1 MTQPKI
7 IISILL
13 FLSTLLLTACKFIEV
28 VESLPPI
35 QPTKTT
41 SPAPPTSTPAPAAT
55 PTPIPTATLFRGA
68 QNPAN
73 GHWYLLLKQER
84 SWHTAQEYCRG
95 MGAYLVTIS
104 DEAENRFVYALS
116 SLTWLGASDEKQ
128 EGVWVWVTGEPM
140 NYVNWA
146 EGEPNNCGE
155 PDCRP
160 EHSLAFSETPLQWN
174 DVPALELPF
183 ICEWDE

>member
-1 MTQPKI
+1 MPPKTTI
-7 IISILL
+7 PLL
-13 FLSTLLLTACKFIEV
+13 LLLLAFLLTACKFIEV

-35 QPTKTT
+35 PPTASASPAAPTA
-41 SPAPPTSTPAPAAT
+41 SPAPTAT
-55 PTPIPTATLFRGA
+55 PTAIPTATLFRGV
-68 QNPAN
+68 QNPQN
-73 GHWYLLLKQER
+73 GHWYLLRSEAR

-104 DEAENRFVYALS
+104 GEAENRFVYAIS
-116 SLTWLGASDEKQ
+116 SSTWLGASDEKE
-128 EGVWVWVTGEPM
+128 EGVWSWVTGEPM
-140 NYVNWA
+140 TYANWA

-160 EHSLAFSETPLQWN
+160 EHFLTFSETPRQWN

-183 ICEWDE
+183 ICEWDR

>member
-1 MTQPKI
+1 MMPPKI
-7 IISILL
+7 TIPILL
-13 FLSTLLLTACKFIEV
+13 LLLTTLLTACKFMEV

-35 QPTKTT
+35 QPTETA
-41 SPAPPTSTPAPAAT
+41 SPAPPTSTPAPTAT
-55 PTPIPTATLFRGA
+55 LTPIPTATLFRGV

-73 GHWYLLLKQER
+73 GHWYLLLNQER
-84 SWHTAQEYCRG
+84 SWHTSHEYCRG
-95 MGAYLVTIS
+95 MGAYLVTIG
-104 DEAENRFVYALS
+104 DEAENRFVYAIS
-116 SLTWLGASDEKQ
+116 SLTWLGASDEKE
-128 EGVWVWVTGEPM
+128 EGAWVWVTGEAM
-140 NYVNWA
+140 TYANWA

-160 EHSLAFSETPLQWN
+160 EHFLTFSETPLQWN